1 MRKWFLNFEDALL
14 KRKINVNSLLAS
26 LKTITYSK
34 DCPIRQKTQQSFCSG
49 FPFGGYLKPGTNFL
63 KSISDWAFRISTDG
77 IFIEASKNLIF
88 STPGQ
93 P

>member
-34 DCPIRQKTQQSFCSG
+34 DCPIRQKTQQSFCAG
-49 FPFGGYLKPGTNFL
+49 FPFGVIVGYLKLAQT
-63 KSISDWAFRISTDG
+63 S
-77 IFIEASKNLIF
+77 
-88 STPGQ
+88 
-93 P
+93 